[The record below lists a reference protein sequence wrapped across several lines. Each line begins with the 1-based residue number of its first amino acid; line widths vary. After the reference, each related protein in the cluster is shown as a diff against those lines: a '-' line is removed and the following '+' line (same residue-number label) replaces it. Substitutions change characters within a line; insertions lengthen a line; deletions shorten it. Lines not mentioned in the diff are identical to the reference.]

1 MPVKARGKGS
11 HSCCPAPALGALGT
25 GGMTDR
31 ATERPRR
38 GMLVVGPPK
47 AVTIFNLRSVCHGRQ
62 DTGCWCQEKIETI
75 KNKQKHILGKKKVK
89 ELAKGK

>member
-1 MPVKARGKGS
+1 MKARGKGS

-31 ATERPRR
+31 ATERTRR
-38 GMLVVGPPK
+38 GMLMVGPPK
-47 AVTIFNLRSVCHGRQ
+47 AVTIFNLRSVCSWPSGHGVLVSGK
-62 DTGCWCQEKIETI
+62 D
-75 KNKQKHILGKKKVK
+75 KQKHILGKKVK